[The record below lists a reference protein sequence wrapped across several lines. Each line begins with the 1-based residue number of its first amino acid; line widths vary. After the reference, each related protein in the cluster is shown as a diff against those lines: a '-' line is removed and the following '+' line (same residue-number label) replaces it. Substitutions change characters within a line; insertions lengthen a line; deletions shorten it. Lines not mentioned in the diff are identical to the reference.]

1 MILPLPDQWG
11 LIMSEKDPLSKKE
24 NITRE
29 DLFKLPLIVSRQAL
43 RQDLNRLFGEDAHRF
58 HIAATYDLAHNS
70 TLLVKEGF
78 GYSLCFDHI
87 ADLRQ
92 ESGLV
97 FRPISPALYTAM
109 HFIYR
114 KYQIFSPPAEIF
126 LKTLTNML
134 EES

>member
-1 MILPLPDQWG
+1 
-11 LIMSEKDPLSKKE
+11 MSEKDPLSKKE

-87 ADLRQ
+87 ADLSQ

-114 KYQIFSPPAEIF
+114 KYQIFSHPAEIF